1 MKSDPYLMLY
11 TKVKLV
17 MHWRSTSKN
26 WN

>member
-17 MHWRSTSKN
+17 MHWRSTSKS